1 MDNLTEINCKEI
13 FKKAYENRYTWKN
26 DFLGYQGKCIF
37 LTNNNIHKGDFI
49 LGKDFKPNIQKIEDE
64 KVVKSIASQ
73 LFEVCIHRVKREFES
88 VHSENNFNLLKN
100 SESGIEMSVSGKNQ
114 GDKYRVKNNCIN
126 MVYRKIHGTII
137 EIFVE
142 EFLDTG
148 IGSLSKKYSSQ
159 QIKCKEIFKK
169 AYENRYT
176 WNNDFNGY
184 QGKCIFFSNNNIHT
198 GNFLLGKDFKPHIQ
212 NIEDEKIVKSIASQ
226 LFEVCIHRVK
236 REFESVHSENN
247 FNLLKNSE
255 SGIEMSVLGKNQ
267 GDKYRVKNNCI
278 NMVYRKIHGTIIEI
292 FVEEF
297 LDTGTGSLS
306 KKYTSQQI
314 NPDTLETNSQKLE
327 YEDEFLNVGKD
338 DYWILNS
345 RTIKYINQDKEAET
359 QKFIF
364 ESLCLLN

>member
-1 MDNLTEINCKEI
+1 MDNLKEINCKEI
-13 FKKAYENRYTWKN
+13 FRKAYENRYTWKK
-26 DFLGYQGKCIF
+26 DFNGYKGKCTF
-37 LTNNNIHKGDFI
+37 LINNKIIQKGDFV

-114 GDKYRVKNNCIN
+114 GDKYRVKDNYIN

-148 IGSLSKKYSSQ
+148 IGFLSKKYSSQ
-159 QIKCKEIFKK
+159 QI
-169 AYENRYT
+169 
-176 WNNDFNGY
+176 D
-184 QGKCIFFSNNNIHT
+184 
-198 GNFLLGKDFKPHIQ
+198 
-212 NIEDEKIVKSIASQ
+212 
-226 LFEVCIHRVK
+226 
-236 REFESVHSENN
+236 
-247 FNLLKNSE
+247 
-255 SGIEMSVLGKNQ
+255 
-267 GDKYRVKNNCI
+267 
-278 NMVYRKIHGTIIEI
+278 
-292 FVEEF
+292 
-297 LDTGTGSLS
+297 
-306 KKYTSQQI
+306 
-314 NPDTLETNSQKLE
+314 PDTLEKSSQKLE
-327 YEDEFLNVGKD
+327 YEDEFLNIGKD

-345 RTIKYINQDKEAET
+345 RTIKYINQDKEEET